1 MKIKANIKEKTWESE
16 NASSVPYTDRNS
28 VYILISGL
36 SEIHDDESSL
46 NFGISIIKN
55 GEFYKSEF
63 FPKGLQKYDGDSLQ
77 EVVPVSINAGDKIE
91 LYAWLKTSKIFF
103 ENTFSLTIEDSPE
116 TVDNLEPDP
125 ELLAKKDYRKNNFAE
140 SRKLTEKANS
150 DPSID
155 KL

>member
-16 NASSVPYTDRNS
+16 NASPVPYTDRNS
-28 VYILISGL
+28 VYILLSGL
-36 SEIHDDESSL
+36 SEINDDESGL
-46 NFGISIIKN
+46 NFGILVIKN
-55 GEFYKSEF
+55 GEFCKSEF

-77 EVVPVSINAGDKIE
+77 EVVPVSINAGDKVE
-91 LYAWLKTSKIFF
+91 LYAWLRTSSIFF

-125 ELLAKKDYRKNNFAE
+125 ELLAKKDYRKDSPE
-140 SRKLTEKANS
+140 SIKKYTDKINS